1 MLNSREN
8 LSLIVLHEKQVER
21 MIRSEGHSTHIELWA
36 QSLKRPCFKST
47 PPNLDAQLCSILH
60 RQTHTRKKEKKNS
73 VGKTIWCNFFSAHP
87 AFESILIQNNSSKKK
102 ESRVCDACNSSLKS
116 TYIFQSL
123 FRSLGSHPKIMAV
136 NFMVYSFYME
146 SEAHILMISVSFCN
160 QVKCAQV
167 IIFHKILYVYLW
179 KMRRLRAEILSSD
192 SYGTAYKKNHNTSS
206 SSSGSQPPTIA
217 NYDKFNKDS
226 LS

>member
-102 ESRVCDACNSSLKS
+102 KRVESAMLAIHRSKVHIFSSLFFVRWVLIRKLWLS
-116 TYIFQSL
+116 TSWFI
-123 FRSLGSHPKIMAV
+123 
-136 NFMVYSFYME
+136 
-146 SEAHILMISVSFCN
+146 VSIWSRKHTF
-160 QVKCAQV
+160 
-167 IIFHKILYVYLW
+167 LW
-179 KMRRLRAEILSSD
+179 YQYPFAIK
-192 SYGTAYKKNHNTSS
+192 
-206 SSSGSQPPTIA
+206 
-217 NYDKFNKDS
+217 
-226 LS
+226 